1 MTVVRYILRLLALGL
16 ALFLAYLGL
25 GIPPLSA
32 WQSYGEC
39 LRGACL
45 DQAMGLPVRACRP
58 PSETGWWLCLLGAA
72 VALLVAFWPGRPR
85 EEETSLGHNV
95 RFFGA
100 LLLTAAFLVGLQLLR
115 LQFFR
120 APDVGRQVAH
130 MAPQNCGDDLQDV
143 RPLIAEQRT
152 RRGRIYDR
160 NGALL
165 ADIAVTAD
173 GRVRR
178 LYPRG
183 DLGHIV
189 GFYNPFYGNAGLEAT
204 YDEYLAGRVSR
215 DAWSTF
221 FEELTHRPHLG
232 ADLYLTLDITLQE
245 AAERAYTESVSETLG
260 IDCSRQECPAGAV
273 VLLDART
280 GEILALVSY
289 PRFDPRPLLIDP
301 EADWEEE
308 QARLMAYWQNLISS
322 TNAPLLDRA
331 TSGLYPPGSAFKTFT
346 AAVALD
352 GGLLTSESVISCTD
366 RLTVTGHVIV
376 NVETGLGRRMK
387 RQDLLEDFQWSC
399 NTAFAR
405 IALLLRAE
413 RLSEYARRFGLTFGS
428 DLGLWTDFADLPAAT
443 STIARSRTFLDIPTG
458 LADTG
463 YGQGEVQVTPLYM
476 AMLAATVA
484 NEGTMMR
491 PYLVA
496 RAVDPAGRVL
506 YEARP
511 TPLRDPISRQ
521 TAQAMKALMVAVV
534 ERGYG
539 WRARIPG
546 VQVAG
551 KTGTAEAPPG
561 KPHAW
566 FIAFAPADHP
576 RFAVAVVV
584 EHAGHGSQ
592 HAAPIARR
600 VLEAALGK

>member
-1 MTVVRYILRLLALGL
+1 MVRYTLRLFALGL

-25 GIPPLSA
+25 GTPSLSA

-39 LRGACL
+39 LQGACL
-45 DQAMGLPVRACRP
+45 DRAIGLPARTCPP
-58 PSETGWWLCLLGAA
+58 PSEVGWWLCLLGAA
-72 VALLVAFWPGRPR
+72 VAFLAALWPARPGK
-85 EEETSLGHNV
+85 EETSLGHNV
-95 RFFGA
+95 RLFGA
-100 LLLTAAFLVGLQLLR
+100 LLLTATLLVGLQLLR

-120 APDVGRQVAH
+120 AQDIGRQVAY
-130 MAPQNCGDDLQDV
+130 MDPRKCDDDLRDV
-143 RPLIAEQRT
+143 RPFIAEQRT

-160 NGALL
+160 NGVLL
-165 ADIAVTAD
+165 ADIAVTAE

-178 LYPRG
+178 VYLRG
-183 DLGHIV
+183 DLGHLI
-189 GFYNPFYGNAGLEAT
+189 GFYNPFYGHAGLEAT
-204 YDEYLAGRVSR
+204 YDAYLSGRVNR

-221 FEELTHRPHLG
+221 IEELTHRPHLG
-232 ADLYLTLDITLQE
+232 NDLYLTLDISLQE
-245 AAERAYTESVSETLG
+245 AAERAYTGSISETLG
-260 IDCSRQECPAGAV
+260 INCSREECPAGAV
-273 VLLDART
+273 VLLEART
-280 GEILALVSY
+280 GEILAMVSY

-308 QARLMAYWQNLISS
+308 QARLTTYWQRLISS

-331 TSGLYPPGSAFKTFT
+331 TSGLYPPGSAFKTLT
-346 AAVALD
+346 AAAALD
-352 GGLLTSESVISCTD
+352 SGLLTPESVISCTD

-376 NVETGLGRRMK
+376 NVETGLARRMK
-387 RQDLLEDFQWSC
+387 RQNLLEDFQWSC
-399 NTAFAR
+399 NTAFAQ
-405 IALLLRAE
+405 IALLLGAE
-413 RLSEYARRFGLTFGS
+413 RFGEYGRRFGLTFGS
-428 DLGLWTDFADLPAAT
+428 HLGPWADFSDLPAAT
-443 STIARSRTFLDIPTG
+443 STLAGSRLFLDIPTG

-491 PYLVA
+491 PYLVG

-521 TAQAMKALMVAVV
+521 TARAMKMLMVAVV
-534 ERGYG
+534 EQGYG

-600 VLEAALGK
+600 LLEAALGK

>member
-1 MTVVRYILRLLALGL
+1 MLRYLLRFLALGL
-16 ALFLAYLGL
+16 AFFLIDVGLGL
-25 GIPPLSA
+25 PPSSA
-32 WQSYGEC
+32 WQSYDEC

-45 DQAMGLPVRACRP
+45 ERALKMPVRTCQP
-58 PSETGWWLCLLGAA
+58 PAETGWWLCLLGAA
-72 VALLVAFWPGRPR
+72 GAFLVAFWPKRPAQ
-85 EEETSLGHNV
+85 EETSLGHNV
-95 RFFGA
+95 RLFGA
-100 LLLTAAFLVGLQLLR
+100 FLLTAALLVGSQLLR

-120 APDVGRQVAH
+120 APDVGRQVAY
-130 MAPQNCGDDLQDV
+130 MDPQNCDDDLQDV
-143 RPLIAEQRT
+143 RPLIVEQRT

-160 NGALL
+160 NGVLL
-165 ADIAVTAD
+165 ADIAVTAE

-178 LYPRG
+178 VYPRG

-189 GFYNPFYGNAGLEAT
+189 GFYNPFYGHAGLEAT
-204 YDEYLAGRVSR
+204 YDEYLAGRVNR

-221 FEELTHRPHLG
+221 LEEFFHRPRQG
-232 ADLYLTLDITLQE
+232 ADLYLTLDIALQE
-245 AAERAYTESVSETLG
+245 AAERAYTESISETLG
-260 IDCSRQECPAGAV
+260 IDCSRQECPAGSV
-273 VLLDART
+273 VLLDVRT
-280 GEILALVSY
+280 GEILAMVSY

-301 EADWEEE
+301 EAPWEEE
-308 QARLMAYWQNLISS
+308 QARLTLYWQSLISS
-322 TNAPLLDRA
+322 TDAPLLNRA
-331 TSGLYPPGSAFKTFT
+331 TSGLYPPGSAFKTLT
-346 AAVALD
+346 AAAALD
-352 GGLLTSESVISCTD
+352 SGLLTPESVISCTD

-376 NVETGLGRRMK
+376 NVETGLARKMK
-387 RQDLLEDFQWSC
+387 RQNLLEDFQWSC

-405 IALLLRAE
+405 IALLLGAE
-413 RLSEYARRFGLTFGS
+413 RFGEYGRRFGLTFGAP
-428 DLGLWTDFADLPAAT
+428 GPWADFTDLPAAA
-443 STIARSRTFLDIPTG
+443 SALARSRTFLDIPTG

-496 RAVDPAGRVL
+496 RAVDPAGQVL
-506 YEARP
+506 WEARP

-521 TAQAMKALMVAVV
+521 TARAMKTLMVAVV
-534 ERGYG
+534 EQGYG

-566 FIAFAPADHP
+566 FIAFAPADQP

>member
-1 MTVVRYILRLLALGL
+1 MVRYLLRLLALGL
-16 ALFLAYLGL
+16 AFFLAYLGL
-25 GIPPLSA
+25 GTPSPSA
-32 WQSYGEC
+32 WSSYGEC

-45 DQAMGLPVRACRP
+45 DQAMKLPVRTCTP
-58 PSETGWWLCLLGAA
+58 PSEVGWWLCLLGAA
-72 VALLVAFWPGRPR
+72 FFLLAAFWPKRPER
-85 EEETSLGHNV
+85 GETPLGHNV
-95 RFFGA
+95 RVFGA
-100 LLLTAAFLVGLQLLR
+100 FLLTAAFLVGLQLLR

-120 APDVGRQVAH
+120 APDIGRQVAY
-130 MAPQNCGDDLQDV
+130 MDPRNCDDDLRDV
-143 RPLIAEQRT
+143 RPLIVEQRT

-160 NGALL
+160 NGVLL

-178 LYPRG
+178 VYPRG

-204 YDEYLAGRVSR
+204 YDDYLAGRVNR
-215 DAWSTF
+215 DAWTAF
-221 FEELTHRPHLG
+221 IEELTHRPHRG
-232 ADLYLTLDITLQE
+232 NDLYLTLDISLQE
-245 AAERAYTESVSETLG
+245 AAERAYTESISETLG
-260 IDCSRQECPAGAV
+260 IDCSQEECPAGSV

-280 GEILALVSY
+280 GEILAMVSY

-301 EADWEEE
+301 EADWAEE
-308 QARLMAYWQNLISS
+308 QARLTAYWQGLISS

-331 TSGLYPPGSAFKTFT
+331 TSGLYPPGSAFKTLT
-346 AAVALD
+346 AAAALD
-352 GGLLTSESVISCTD
+352 SGWLTQESVISCTD
-366 RLTVTGHVIV
+366 RFTVTGHVIV
-376 NVETGLGRRMK
+376 NVETGLARRMK

-405 IALLLRAE
+405 IALFLGAE
-413 RLSEYARRFGLTFGS
+413 KFGEYGRRFGLTFGS
-428 DLGLWTDFADLPAAT
+428 DLGLWDDFTDLPAAT
-443 STIARSRTFLDIPTG
+443 STLAGSRTFLDIPTG

-521 TAQAMKALMVAVV
+521 TAQTMKRLMVAVV
-534 ERGYG
+534 EQGYG